1 MSVLKKSKRSE
12 PQSLSI
18 RNSDVLPPP
27 TGVSKR
33 QRVMRFFNTPRITGR
48 MSVVGKK
55 ESKGPAGKYFQRCET
70 DDKMGEKTFE
80 RAEIRMFDTAVRGA
94 VRDARLEIEDIDVM
108 ISGDLLNQM
117 TTSSYAARDIGVP
130 HIGIYGAC
138 STMTEGLMMSAA
150 LVDSG
155 YFSNIV
161 CAASSHFATAERQ
174 FRYPLEYGCQR
185 PPYAQWTVTGAAASV
200 VSKNADETRRFPKI
214 VMAIPGLITDY
225 GVNDLNNMGAAMAPA
240 AMDTMFTMLTQSGF
254 DNDDFDL
261 IVTGDLGK
269 LGSDI
274 LRDLMR
280 KRGIR
285 LGQNYID
292 CGNIIYDVEQK
303 CYQGGSGCA
312 CSATIF
318 NSFIMEKLM
327 NGEYKRI
334 AYLATGA
341 LMSTQSC
348 YQGETIPCISHA
360 VIVESPYCEPKQQK
374 KYNQ

>member
-1 MSVLKKSKRSE
+1 MLKHSEPESMTTGNVDELPSPTGFSKR
-12 PQSLSI
+12 P
-18 RNSDVLPPP
+18 
-27 TGVSKR
+27 
-33 QRVMRFFNTPRITGR
+33 RVMRFYNTPRIIGR
-48 MSVVGKK
+48 MSVVGEK
-55 ESKGPAGKYFQRCET
+55 ESKGPVGKYFHKCET

-94 VRDARLEIEDIDVM
+94 VRDARLKIDDIDIM

-150 LVDSG
+150 LVDAG

-185 PPYAQWTVTGAAASV
+185 PPYAQWTVTGAGASV
-200 VSKNADETRRFPKI
+200 VSKNTKETERFPKI

-225 GVNDLNNMGAAMAPA
+225 GINDLNNMGAAMAPA
-240 AMDTMFTMLTQSGF
+240 AMDTMFTLLTQSGF
-254 DNDDFDL
+254 NADDFDM

-274 LRDLMR
+274 LRQLMLD
-280 KRGIR
+280 RGIK

-318 NSFIMEKLM
+318 NAFIMEKLLS
-327 NGEYKRI
+327 GEYKRI

-360 VIVESPYCEPKQQK
+360 VVVESPFLEEK
-374 KYNQ
+374 

>member
-1 MSVLKKSKRSE
+1 MALFKKIKHTQPESMTAQNKDILPE
-12 PQSLSI
+12 PTRFSQ
-18 RNSDVLPPP
+18 
-27 TGVSKR
+27 R
-33 QRVMRFFNTPRITGR
+33 QRIMRFFNTPRIVGR
-48 MSVVGKK
+48 MSVVGEK
-55 ESKGPAGKYFQRCET
+55 ESKGPVGKFFSRCET

-94 VRDARLEIEDIDVM
+94 VRNARLEIDDIDLM

-130 HIGIYGAC
+130 HLGIYGAC
-138 STMTEGLMMSAA
+138 STMTEGLMLAA
-150 LVDSG
+150 TMVDGG
-155 YFSNIV
+155 YFSNV
-161 CAASSHFATAERQ
+161 LCAASSHFATAERQ

-200 VSKNADETRRFPKI
+200 VAKNTKETERFPKI
-214 VMAIPGLITDY
+214 VMAIPGIITDF
-225 GVNDLNNMGAAMAPA
+225 GTNDLNNMGAAMAPA
-240 AMDTMFTMLTQSGF
+240 AMDTMFTLFTQSGF
-254 DNDDFDL
+254 NEKDFDL

-280 KRGIR
+280 KRGIK

-292 CGNIIYDVEQK
+292 CGNMIYSVDQK

-318 NSFIMEKLM
+318 NSFIMDKLIS
-327 NGEYKRI
+327 GEYKRV

-348 YQGETIPCISHA
+348 YQGETIPGISHA
-360 VIVESPYCEPKQQK
+360 VIVESPYGGKE
-374 KYNQ
+374 

>member
-1 MSVLKKSKRSE
+1 MTLFRKNRVKPESYSE
-12 PQSLSI
+12 
-18 RNSDVLPPP
+18 NTAEVLPQP
-27 TGVSKR
+27 TDFSPR
-33 QRVMRFFNTPRITGR
+33 QRIMRFFNTPRIVGR
-48 MSVVGKK
+48 MSVVGEK
-55 ESKGPAGKYFQRCET
+55 ESKGPIGKYFSKCEV

-94 VRDARLEIEDIDVM
+94 VRDAKLEIDDIDLM

-130 HIGIYGAC
+130 HIGVYGAC
-138 STMTEGLMMSAA
+138 STMTESLLVASAFI
-150 LVDSG
+150 DSG
-155 YFSNIV
+155 YYNNVI
-161 CAASSHFATAERQ
+161 CATCSHFATAERQ
-174 FRYPLEYGCQR
+174 FRFPLEYGCQR

-200 VSKNADETRRFPKI
+200 ISQNSEATASFPKI
-214 VMAIPGLITDY
+214 VMAIPGIITDY
-225 GVNDLNNMGAAMAPA
+225 GTNDLNNMGAAMAPA
-240 AMDTMFTMLTQSGF
+240 ACETMFTLFTQSGF
-254 DNDDFDL
+254 DEKDFDL

-274 LRDLMR
+274 LRGLMHR
-280 KRGIR
+280 RGIK

-292 CGNIIYDVEQK
+292 CGNMIYDVNQK

-318 NSFIMEKLM
+318 NSFIMEKLLK
-327 NGEYKRI
+327 GEYRRV

-360 VIVESPYCEPKQQK
+360 VVVESPYQGEE
-374 KYNQ
+374 

>member
-1 MSVLKKSKRSE
+1 MALFKKIRRTKPE
-12 PQSLSI
+12 SLDSA
-18 RNSDVLPPP
+18 NKDVLPEP
-27 TGVSKR
+27 THFSPR
-33 QRVMRFFNTPRITGR
+33 QRIMRFYNTPRIIGR
-48 MSVVGKK
+48 MSVVGEK
-55 ESKGPAGKYFQRCET
+55 ESKGPVGKYFSRCET
-70 DDKMGEKTFE
+70 DDKLGEKTFE

-94 VRDARLEIEDIDVM
+94 VRNARLEIDDIDVM

-138 STMTEGLMMSAA
+138 STMTEGLMLAA
-150 LVDSG
+150 TLVDAG
-155 YFSNIV
+155 YFTNV
-161 CAASSHFATAERQ
+161 LCAASSHFATAERQ

-200 VSKNADETRRFPKI
+200 VAQNGKDTERFPKL
-214 VMAIPGLITDY
+214 VMAIPGKITDF
-225 GVNDLNNMGAAMAPA
+225 GTNDLNNMGAAMAPA
-240 AMDTMFTMLTQSGF
+240 AMDTMFTLFTQSGF
-254 DNDDFDL
+254 TENDFDL

-292 CGNIIYDVEQK
+292 CGNMIYDVNQK

-318 NSFIMEKLM
+318 NSFIMDKLIS
-327 NGEYKRI
+327 GEYKRV

-360 VIVESPYCEPKQQK
+360 VIVENPFGGED
-374 KYNQ
+374 

>member
-1 MSVLKKSKRSE
+1 MVKHSEPISMTSSNVDKLPSRTGFSKR
-12 PQSLSI
+12 P
-18 RNSDVLPPP
+18 
-27 TGVSKR
+27 
-33 QRVMRFFNTPRITGR
+33 RVMRFYNTPRIIGR
-48 MSVVGKK
+48 MSVVGEK
-55 ESKGPAGKYFQRCET
+55 ESQGPVGKYFHKCET

-94 VRDARLEIEDIDVM
+94 VRDARLKIDDIDVM

-138 STMTEGLMMSAA
+138 STMTEGLMLSAT
-150 LVDSG
+150 LVDAG
-155 YFSNIV
+155 YFTNIV

-185 PPYAQWTVTGAAASV
+185 PPYAQWTVTGAGASV
-200 VSKNADETRRFPKI
+200 VSKNTKDTERFPKI

-225 GVNDLNNMGAAMAPA
+225 GINDLNNMGAAMAPA
-240 AMDTMFTMLTQSGF
+240 AMDTMFTLLTQSGY
-254 DNDDFDL
+254 NSDDFDM

-274 LRDLMR
+274 LRQLMLD
-280 KRGIR
+280 RGIK

-318 NSFIMEKLM
+318 NSFIMEKLLS
-327 NGEYKRI
+327 GEYKRI

-341 LMSTQSC
+341 LMSSQSC

-360 VIVESPYCEPKQQK
+360 VVVESPFLGEK
-374 KYNQ
+374 

>member
-1 MSVLKKSKRSE
+1 MD
-12 PQSLSI
+12 I
-18 RNSDVLPPP
+18 GDVLMAMFEKVNEP
-27 TGVSKR
+27 TAKTESLLAEPFVGVSPRK
-33 QRVMRFFNTPRITGR
+33 RVMRFKNTPRIIGK
-48 MSVVGKK
+48 MSVVGEK
-55 ESKGPAGKYFQRCET
+55 ESKGPVGKYFAKCET

-80 RAEIRMFDTAVRGA
+80 RAEIRMLDTAVRGA
-94 VRDARLEIEDIDVM
+94 IRDAKLTVDDIDVM
-108 ISGDLLNQM
+108 VSGDLLNQM

-138 STMTEGLMMSAA
+138 STMTEGLMLSAA
-150 LVDSG
+150 LVDAD
-155 YFSNIV
+155 YFKNVI

-200 VSKNADETRRFPKI
+200 VSANTKDTERFPKI
-214 VMAIPGLITDY
+214 VMAVPGLITDY
-225 GVNDLNNMGAAMAPA
+225 GINDLNNMGAAMAPA
-240 AMDTMFTMLTQSGF
+240 AHDTLFTVLTETGYGV
-254 DNDDFDL
+254 DDFDL

-280 KRGIR
+280 KRGIT

-318 NSFIMEKLM
+318 NSFIMEKLSA
-327 NGEYKRI
+327 GEYKRV

-348 YQGETIPCISHA
+348 YQGETIPCTAHA
-360 VIVESPYCEPKQQK
+360 VIVESPF
-374 KYNQ
+374 NGD

>member
-1 MSVLKKSKRSE
+1 MSIFKKAQKDDAAS
-12 PQSLSI
+12 QSAVMESI
-18 RNSDVLPPP
+18 TESAITRRP
-27 TGVSKR
+27 
-33 QRVMRFFNTPRITGR
+33 RVMKFKNTPRIVGR
-48 MSVVGKK
+48 MSVVGEK
-55 ESKGPAGKYFQRCET
+55 ESKGPLGKYFTQCET

-80 RAEIRMFDTAVRGA
+80 RAEIRMFDCAVRGA
-94 VRDARLEIEDIDVM
+94 IRDARMDIEDIDVM

-117 TTSSYAARDIGVP
+117 TTSSYAARDIGIP

-138 STMTEGLMMSAA
+138 STMTEGLMLSAS
-150 LVDSG
+150 LVDG
-155 YFSNIV
+155 GFFKNIV

-185 PPYAQWTVTGAAASV
+185 PPYAQWTVTGAGASV
-200 VSKNADETRRFPKI
+200 VSKNTKDTERFPKI
-214 VMAIPGLITDY
+214 VMAIPGLIVDY

-240 AMDTMFTMLTQSGF
+240 AHDTMYTLLTQSGF
-254 DNDDFDL
+254 TVDDFDL

-280 KRGIR
+280 ERGIK

-292 CGNIIYDVEQK
+292 CGNIVYDVNQK

-312 CSATIF
+312 CSATVF
-318 NSFIMEKLM
+318 NSFIMDKLM
-327 NGEYKRI
+327 SGEYRRI

-348 YQGETIPCISHA
+348 YQGETIPGISHA
-360 VIVESPYCEPKQQK
+360 VVVESPFQGE
-374 KYNQ
+374 

>member
-1 MSVLKKSKRSE
+1 MSKL
-12 PQSLSI
+12 
-18 RNSDVLPPP
+18 SDVNQHSVPAALNESNIGKMPPI
-27 TGVSKR
+27 TGYSKR
-33 QRVMRFFNTPRITGR
+33 QRVMRFYNEPRIIGR
-48 MSVVGKK
+48 MSVVGEK
-55 ESKGPAGKYFQRCET
+55 ESQGPLGKYFSKCET

-94 VRDARLEIEDIDVM
+94 VRDARMDTEDIDLM

-130 HIGIYGAC
+130 HVGIYGAC
-138 STMTEGLMMSAA
+138 STMTEGLLFAA
-150 LVDSG
+150 AMVDSG
-155 YFSNIV
+155 YFTNV
-161 CAASSHFATAERQ
+161 LCAASSHFATAERQ
-174 FRYPLEYGCQR
+174 FRFPLEYGCQR

-200 VSKNADETRRFPKI
+200 VSKNSAGNERFPKI
-214 VMAIPGLITDY
+214 VMAIPGIITDY
-225 GVNDLNNMGAAMAPA
+225 GTNDLNNMGAAMAPA
-240 AMDTMFTMLTQSGF
+240 AMDTMFTLLTQTGY
-254 DNDDFDL
+254 DENDFDL

-274 LRDLMR
+274 LRDLMHH
-280 KRGIR
+280 RGIK

-292 CGNIIYDVEQK
+292 CGNMIYSVDQK

-318 NSFIMEKLM
+318 NSFIMDKLSS
-327 NGEYKRI
+327 GEYKRI

-360 VIVESPYCEPKQQK
+360 VVVESPYGGK
-374 KYNQ
+374 

>member
-1 MSVLKKSKRSE
+1 MIKHSEPISITNGNADELPSPTGFSKR
-12 PQSLSI
+12 P
-18 RNSDVLPPP
+18 
-27 TGVSKR
+27 
-33 QRVMRFFNTPRITGR
+33 RVMRFYNTPRIIGR
-48 MSVVGKK
+48 MSVVGEK
-55 ESKGPAGKYFQRCET
+55 ESKGPVAKYFHKCET

-94 VRDARLEIEDIDVM
+94 VRDARLKIDDIDVM

-138 STMTEGLMMSAA
+138 STMTEGLMLSAT
-150 LVDSG
+150 LVDAG
-155 YFSNIV
+155 YFTNVV

-185 PPYAQWTVTGAAASV
+185 PPYAQWTVTGAGASV
-200 VSKNADETRRFPKI
+200 VSKNTKETERFPKI

-225 GVNDLNNMGAAMAPA
+225 GINDLNNMGAAMAPA
-240 AMDTMFTMLTQSGF
+240 AMDTMFTLLTQSGF
-254 DNDDFDL
+254 NADDFDM

-274 LRDLMR
+274 LRQLMLD
-280 KRGIR
+280 RGIK

-292 CGNIIYDVEQK
+292 CGNIIYDVDQK

-318 NSFIMEKLM
+318 NSFIMEKLLS
-327 NGEYKRI
+327 GEYKRI

-360 VIVESPYCEPKQQK
+360 VVVESPFSGEK
-374 KYNQ
+374 

>member
-1 MSVLKKSKRSE
+1 MFNFKHTKPASRTGENASV
-12 PQSLSI
+12 
-18 RNSDVLPPP
+18 VPPP
-27 TGVSKR
+27 TFFSPRK
-33 QRVMRFFNTPRITGR
+33 RVMRFYNTPRIIGR
-48 MSVVGKK
+48 MSVVGEK
-55 ESKGPAGKYFQRCET
+55 ESKGPLGKYFAKCET
-70 DDKMGEKTFE
+70 DDKLGEKTFE

-94 VRDARLEIEDIDVM
+94 VRDSGLEIENIDLL

-130 HIGIYGAC
+130 HIGVYGAC
-138 STMTEGLMMSAA
+138 STMTESLLVAA
-150 LVDSG
+150 SFVDAG
-155 YFSNIV
+155 YFTNV
-161 CAASSHFATAERQ
+161 LCATCSHFATAERQ
-174 FRYPLEYGCQR
+174 FRFPLEYGCQR

-200 VSKNADETRRFPKI
+200 VSQNTADTERFPKI
-214 VMAIPGLITDY
+214 VMAIPGMITDF
-225 GVNDLNNMGAAMAPA
+225 GTNDLNNMGAAMAPA
-240 AMDTMFTMLTQSGF
+240 AMDTMCTLFTETGY
-254 DNDDFDL
+254 DENDFDL

-280 KRGIR
+280 KHGMK

-292 CGNIIYDVEQK
+292 CGNMIYDVNQK

-318 NSFIMEKLM
+318 NSFIMDKLVK
-327 NGEYKRI
+327 GEYKRV

-360 VIVESPYCEPKQQK
+360 VVVESPFGGEDE
-374 KYNQ
+374 

>member
-1 MSVLKKSKRSE
+1 MAIFKKEKRGVPKSFT
-12 PQSLSI
+12 PQTESI
-18 RNSDVLPPP
+18 MPKP
-27 TGVSKR
+27 TDAIPR
-33 QRVMRFFNTPRITGR
+33 QRLMRFYDTPRIIGR
-48 MSVVGKK
+48 MSVVGEK
-55 ESKGPAGKYFQRCET
+55 ESKGPLGKYFDKCET

-94 VRDARLEIEDIDVM
+94 VRNARKEIADIDVM

-138 STMTEGLMMSAA
+138 STMTEGLMLSAA

-155 YFSNIV
+155 YFSNV
-161 CAASSHFATAERQ
+161 LCAASSHFATAERQ

-200 VSKNADETRRFPKI
+200 VGKNTQENARFPKI
-214 VMAIPGLITDY
+214 TMAVPGLITDY

-240 AMDTMFTMLTQSGF
+240 AMVSMEALFKQSGYGPQ
-254 DNDDFDL
+254 DFDL
-261 IVTGDLGK
+261 IITGDLGK

-274 LRDLMR
+274 LRDLMA
-280 KRGIR
+280 KCGFK

-292 CGNIIYDVEQK
+292 CGNMIYDVEQK

-318 NSFIMEKLM
+318 NSFIMDKLTS
-327 NGEYKRI
+327 GEYKRV
-334 AYLATGA
+334 AYFATGA

-360 VIVESPYCEPKQQK
+360 VVVENPFGGNNNE
-374 KYNQ
+374 

>member
-1 MSVLKKSKRSE
+1 MRTSENKRVGE
-12 PQSLSI
+12 DIEKAYRFGEVPAE
-18 RNSDVLPPP
+18 R
-27 TGVSKR
+27 KMCR
-33 QRVMRFFNTPRITGR
+33 RARVMRFKNTPRIVGR
-48 MSVVGKK
+48 MSVVGEK
-55 ESKGPAGKYFQRCET
+55 EGKGPVGKYFHRCES

-94 VRDARLEIEDIDVM
+94 IRSAGLSTDDIDLFV
-108 ISGDLLNQM
+108 SGDLLNQM
-117 TTSSYAARDIGVP
+117 TTSSYAARDLGIPHLGV
-130 HIGIYGAC
+130 YGAC
-138 STMTEGLMMSAA
+138 STMTEGLLLSAA
-150 LVDSG
+150 LVDAG
-155 YFSNIV
+155 YYTNIL

-200 VSKNADETRRFPKI
+200 VSVNSETTSHFPKI
-214 VMAIPGLITDY
+214 VCAIPGLITDF
-225 GVNDLNNMGAAMAPA
+225 GTNDLNNMGAAMAPA
-240 AMDTMFTMLTQSGF
+240 ALDTMFTLFTLSGF
-254 DNDDFDL
+254 DENDFDL

-280 KRGIR
+280 RRGIK

-292 CGNIIYDVEQK
+292 CGNMIYDVNQN

-312 CSATIF
+312 CSATVF
-318 NSFIMEKLM
+318 NSYIMEKLIS
-327 NGEYKRI
+327 GEFKRV

-360 VIVESPYCEPKQQK
+360 VVVESAYSEGIHE
-374 KYNQ
+374 

>member
-1 MSVLKKSKRSE
+1 MANRSE
-12 PQSLSI
+12 PISI
-18 RNSDVLPPP
+18 TSENAEALPNP
-27 TGVSKR
+27 TGFSR
-33 QRVMRFFNTPRITGR
+33 RPRVMRFYNTPRIIGR
-48 MSVVGKK
+48 MSVVGEK
-55 ESKGPAGKYFQRCET
+55 ESKGPVGKYFHKCET

-94 VRDARLEIEDIDVM
+94 VRDARLKIEDIDVM

-138 STMTEGLMMSAA
+138 STMTEGLMLSAT
-150 LVDSG
+150 LVDAG
-155 YFSNIV
+155 YFTNVV

-200 VSKNADETRRFPKI
+200 VGKNIKENERFPKI

-240 AMDTMFTMLTQSGF
+240 AMDTMFTLLTQTGF
-254 DNDDFDL
+254 NINDFDL

-274 LRDLMR
+274 LRDLMYE
-280 KRGIR
+280 RGLK

-292 CGNIIYDVEQK
+292 CGNIIYDVDQK

-318 NSFIMEKLM
+318 NSFIMDKLM
-327 NGEYKRI
+327 SGEYKRM

-360 VIVESPYCEPKQQK
+360 VVVESPFMED
-374 KYNQ
+374 N

>member
-1 MSVLKKSKRSE
+1 MIKHSEPVSMTSSNVDELPSPTGFSKR
-12 PQSLSI
+12 P
-18 RNSDVLPPP
+18 
-27 TGVSKR
+27 
-33 QRVMRFFNTPRITGR
+33 RVMRFYNTPRIIGR
-48 MSVVGKK
+48 MSVVGEK
-55 ESKGPAGKYFQRCET
+55 ESKGPVGKYFHKCET

-94 VRDARLEIEDIDVM
+94 VRDARLKIDDIDVM

-138 STMTEGLMMSAA
+138 STMTEGLMLSAT
-150 LVDSG
+150 LVDAG
-155 YFSNIV
+155 YFSNVV

-185 PPYAQWTVTGAAASV
+185 PPYAQWTVTGAGASV
-200 VSKNADETRRFPKI
+200 VSKNTKETQRFPKI
-214 VMAIPGLITDY
+214 VRAIPGLITYY
-225 GVNDLNNMGAAMAPA
+225 GVKDLNNMGAAMAPA
-240 AMDTMFTMLTQSGF
+240 AMDTMFTLLTQSGF
-254 DNDDFDL
+254 NSDDFDM

-274 LRDLMR
+274 LRQLMLD
-280 KRGIR
+280 RGIK

-292 CGNIIYDVEQK
+292 CGNIIYDVNQK

-318 NSFIMEKLM
+318 NSFIMEKLLS
-327 NGEYKRI
+327 GEYKRI

-341 LMSTQSC
+341 LMSSQSC

-360 VIVESPYCEPKQQK
+360 VVVESPFLGEK
-374 KYNQ
+374 

>member
-1 MSVLKKSKRSE
+1 MSIFKKTTTK
-12 PQSLSI
+12 PQSLDGA
-18 RNSDVLPPP
+18 NKDTLPPP
-27 TGVSKR
+27 TGFSSR
-33 QRVMRFFNTPRITGR
+33 QRVMRFYNKPRIVGR

-55 ESKGPAGKYFQRCET
+55 EAAGPMGEYFAKRET
-70 DDKMGEKTFE
+70 DDKMKEKTFE
-80 RAEIRMFDTAVRGA
+80 RAEIRMLDTAVRGA
-94 VRDARLEIEDIDVM
+94 IRDARMDIEDVDVM

-138 STMTEGLMMSAA
+138 STMTEGLMLSAA
-150 LVDSG
+150 LVDAG
-155 YFSNIV
+155 YFKNIV

-200 VSKNADETRRFPKI
+200 VSINNEENERYPKI
-214 VMAIPGLITDY
+214 VLAVPGLITDY

-240 AMDTMFTMLTQSGF
+240 AANTLFTLLTQSGF
-254 DNDDFDL
+254 GVDDFDL

-274 LRDLMR
+274 LRDMMR
-280 KRGIR
+280 KRGIK

-292 CGNIIYDVEQK
+292 CGNMIYDVEQK

-318 NSFIMEKLM
+318 SSFIMDKLLS
-327 NGEYKRI
+327 GEYRRI

-348 YQGETIPCISHA
+348 YQGETIPSTSHA
-360 VIVESPYCEPKQQK
+360 VVVESPFLGE
-374 KYNQ
+374 

>member
-1 MSVLKKSKRSE
+1 MSIFKKSIRS
-12 PQSLSI
+12 
-18 RNSDVLPPP
+18 LPEAISAKNETELPKP
-27 TGVSKR
+27 TGFSKR
-33 QRVMRFFNTPRITGR
+33 PRIMRFYNMPRITGR
-48 MSVVGKK
+48 MSVVGEK
-55 ESKGPAGKYFQRCET
+55 ETKGPVGKYFQKCET

-80 RAEIRMFDTAVRGA
+80 RAEIRMLDTAVRGA
-94 VRDARLEIEDIDVM
+94 VRDARLDIEDIDVM

-155 YFSNIV
+155 YFSNII

-200 VSKNADETRRFPKI
+200 VSKNTDESVRFPKI

-225 GVNDLNNMGAAMAPA
+225 GINDLNNMGAAMAPA
-240 AMDTMFTMLTQSGF
+240 AMDTMYTLFTQSGF
-254 DNDDFDL
+254 APNDFDL
-261 IVTGDLGK
+261 IITGDLGK

-280 KRGIR
+280 KRGFR

-318 NSFIMEKLM
+318 NSFIYDKLIS
-327 NGEYKRI
+327 GEYKRV

-360 VIVESPYCEPKQQK
+360 VVVESPF
-374 KYNQ
+374 N